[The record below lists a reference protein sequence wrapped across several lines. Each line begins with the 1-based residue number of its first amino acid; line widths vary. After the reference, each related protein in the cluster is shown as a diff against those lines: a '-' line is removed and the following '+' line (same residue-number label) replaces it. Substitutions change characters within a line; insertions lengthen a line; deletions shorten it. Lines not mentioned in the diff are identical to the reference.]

1 MLKKMKSTSD
11 KKEQRDVASD
21 VEDISELKITRIKT
35 TPVVDES
42 PEMTFDTADVNQ
54 DTIIKTLSL
63 KDEISVTR
71 KEKSCHGKAKHS
83 SKLNINKAENKY
95 SKANSR
101 NSLSESSKVSDT
113 CNLTAKKIIK
123 SGTKMVHKKSAS
135 PLFISDA
142 DNFVSGIQPS
152 FNSTDTNV
160 FTKGKLDTEE
170 LYERTHVDKTLILEM
185 FSHTNVPDTKTYV
198 NEQYNEYEYSRPKAF
213 LENECHNRNSSD
225 GSRFLSSKQD
235 QGAVNKDK
243 WAVKNN
249 ALLHIDSGCIQVPC
263 SNSCTDNDSGG
274 FYTDF
279 EALEDPQIPQYEG
292 YELTP
297 LSNGNSV
304 KRDQLKKE
312 MNMFSTASQADPV
325 VQSSVTNC
333 TADNVNTC
341 SELASSLSH
350 CLNCGPVDAKSMQ
363 AVAHAD
369 LSETQHSSVCGKPT
383 SLPETGQSLP
393 PTT

>member
-1 MLKKMKSTSD
+1 MKSTSD

-35 TPVVDES
+35 TPIVDES
-42 PEMTFDTADVNQ
+42 PEMTFDTVDVNQ

-63 KDEISVTR
+63 KDEISITR
-71 KEKSCHGKAKHS
+71 KEKSCSRKTNYS
-83 SKLNINKAENKY
+83 SKLNINKVENKY
-95 SKANSR
+95 SKASCHNT
-101 NSLSESSKVSDT
+101 LSEPSKVSDT
-113 CNLTAKKIIK
+113 CNLTAKEMIK

-135 PLFISDA
+135 PLFISDD

-152 FNSTDTNV
+152 FNSTDTNNV
-160 FTKGKLDTEE
+160 ITKGKLNTQE
-170 LYERTHVDKTLILEM
+170 LYDRIDDKTLMLEM
-185 FSHTNVPDTKTYV
+185 FSNTNVPDNKTFV
-198 NEQYNEYEYSRPKAF
+198 NEQYNEYEYSRSTTF
-213 LENECHNRNSSD
+213 VENECHNRNSSD
-225 GSRFLSSKQD
+225 GSRFLSSKQN

-249 ALLHIDSGCIQVPC
+249 ALLHIDSNCIQVPC
-263 SNSCTDNDSGG
+263 SNSCTDDGSGD

-279 EALEDPQIPQYEG
+279 EALEDLQIPQYED
-292 YELTP
+292 YEHTP
-297 LSNGNSV
+297 LSNGDFV
-304 KRDQLKKE
+304 KKDQLKKE
-312 MNMFSTASQADPV
+312 INMFSTASQAVPV
-325 VQSSVTNC
+325 VQSTVTNC

-350 CLNCGPVDAKSMQ
+350 CLNFGPVDVKSLQ

-369 LSETQHSSVCGKPT
+369 LSETRHSSVCGKPS

-393 PTT
+393 STT